1 MHRGDARPP
10 RNATWGLLWQLY
22 LLPMQEHVERIFSY
36 IRDNSLLDRKTKQP
50 QANAIQRT
58 LLDLIGSLV
67 RYQLKLEAPW
77 PEVKEMLKEVNIELT
92 DEDLELKPGGEKE
105 LLERLSRKM
114 NKSVP
119 EDKTWIES
127 VSFNKGIA
135 G

>member
-1 MHRGDARPP
+1 MA
-10 RNATWGLLWQLY
+10 NTFT
-22 LLPMQEHVERIFSY
+22 M
-36 IRDNSLLDRKTKQP
+36 DN
-50 QANAIQRT
+50 
-58 LLDLIGSLV
+58 
-67 RYQLKLEAPW
+67 YQLKLEAPW
-77 PEVKEMLKEVNIELT
+77 QEVKEMLKEVNMDLT

-119 EDKTWIES
+119 EVKAWIES

>member
-1 MHRGDARPP
+1 MHKIMNMD
-10 RNATWGLLWQLY
+10 
-22 LLPMQEHVERIFSY
+22 S
-36 IRDNSLLDRKTKQP
+36 
-50 QANAIQRT
+50 
-58 LLDLIGSLV
+58 
-67 RYQLKLEAPW
+67 YQLKLEAPW

-119 EDKTWIES
+119 EVKTWIES